1 MEKKDIE
8 KEKKE
13 EIKEKGE
20 KIEENKI
27 NIINNEIN
35 NNIIIINEKEKEIN
49 NINIIKPKEKKEEN
63 KITLK
68 ELKSS
73 NEMPDFKYQFDLE
86 KKIKAVPKK
95 VVFKKKFK
103 NDGNIKYSS
112 ITSQDYD
119 FYKKTG
125 YYSATQRNAKSKIS
139 KKFNENSNNINKEKN
154 QNCDIF

>member
-1 MEKKDIE
+1 
-8 KEKKE
+8 
-13 EIKEKGE
+13 
-20 KIEENKI
+20 
-27 NIINNEIN
+27 
-35 NNIIIINEKEKEIN
+35 
-49 NINIIKPKEKKEEN
+49 
-63 KITLK
+63 
-68 ELKSS
+68 
-73 NEMPDFKYQFDLE
+73 MPDFKYQFDLE

-139 KKFNENSNNINKEKN
+139 KKFNEKKKEKKN
-154 QNCDIF
+154 MKKSNKKKNKRNISI